1 MRSII
6 LKIKIMEDDLTSDLL
21 NATRWG
27 YTDKVAILI
36 KYGAAV
42 NARDDYGATDL
53 MIAAQKGYTD
63 TAHC

>member
-1 MRSII
+1 
-6 LKIKIMEDDLTSDLL
+6 MEDDLTSDLL